1 MILVDGIADAMV
13 HPADRGLSYGDGVF
27 RTLLLRDA
35 FNANWHRQYAKLAL
49 DCSRLGIICPDMAI
63 FEQDFAQLEMNG
75 NASVLKLVV
84 TRGVGQRGYAMHQP
98 ILPTRIVSTAP
109 APVYPLQCT
118 TEGVKVRV
126 CQLRLSRQPALAG
139 IKHLNR
145 LENVLARSEW
155 QDPDIM
161 EGLLLDDTGCVIGG
175 TMTNLLAVRGRRLF
189 TPDLSTSGIAGVTR
203 ERILA
208 IAVELGLSIEIRQ
221 LSLSDIFE
229 ADEVML
235 CNSVIGIW
243 QVRELGQKQ
252 WQKGNYVA
260 SLRSLL
266 EADND

>member
-1 MILVDGIADAMV
+1 MILVNGAANAMV

-35 FNANWHRQYAKLAL
+35 FNANWHRQYAKLVS
-49 DCSRLGIICPDMAI
+49 DCARLSIICPDMTV
-63 FEQDFAQLEMNG
+63 FEQDFSLLDANENSG
-75 NASVLKLVV
+75 VLKLVV
-84 TRGVGQRGYAMHQP
+84 TRGAGLRGYTMHQP
-98 ILPTRIVSTAP
+98 MSPTRIVTTAP
-109 APVYPLQCT
+109 LPVYPPQCA
-118 TEGVKVRV
+118 EDGVTVRV
-126 CQLRLSRQPALAG
+126 CQLRLSRQPLLAG

-161 EGLLLDDTGCVIGG
+161 EGLLLDDTGHVIGG
-175 TMTNLLAVRGRRLF
+175 TMTNLFAVRGHQLF
-189 TPDLSTSGIAGVTR
+189 TPDLSNSGIAGVTR

-208 IAVELGLSIEIRQ
+208 IAVNLGLSIKISQ
-221 LSLSDIFE
+221 LSLSDVFE

-252 WQKGNYVA
+252 WQKGHYA
-260 SLRSLL
+260 GLLRSLL
-266 EADND
+266 EAVND